1 MKLTTLSLAFTV
13 FISATTA
20 NRVIKTYDDG
30 PQRLNNIY
38 FALGQCVYEKET
50 YQSFK
55 GCILATLAPWN

>member
-30 PQRLNNIY
+30 MMPSQIPSPKWVIPNPYLCY
-38 FALGQCVYEKET
+38 L
-50 YQSFK
+50 S
-55 GCILATLAPWN
+55 